1 MDERLSPA
9 QVRLLRA
16 AADVSVRHGV
26 ELYLVGGTVRDILL
40 GHRPVDLDISAA
52 GATPKFAST
61 LARELKGEVL
71 ARSRFG
77 TAKLLISGG
86 LIDLALARKES
97 YPRPGALPK
106 VEPGSVEDDLGRR
119 DFTINAMAI
128 SLAPNA
134 WANLVDLFDGGRDLE
149 RGLIRV
155 LHPES
160 FVDDSTRILR
170 AVRYAARLGFHFEED
185 TERLLRRGLG
195 YLDTITGDRLRHE
208 LERIFLEDRVQPIL
222 GLATELGVL
231 SAIHPALALDE
242 TALAN
247 LQGVHA
253 EPVAETALV
262 YVSVLSY
269 SVPTGQHPGLIARL
283 NMDTRWAKVV
293 RDTGS
298 VRDAFVGLRDPKL
311 RPSLIHSLLR
321 GLDAAAIE
329 GCRLATHEPQ
339 IAEHLK
345 LYTGKFRHVRTSLN
359 GDDLIALGVPEGP
372 VIGNLLEGLLAAK
385 IDGLL
390 ATRDDE
396 ERFVSRRLS
405 SGPR

>member
-1 MDERLSPA
+1 MTDVSNPTPLLDERLSPV

-26 ELYLVGGTVRDILL
+26 ELYLVGGSVRDILL

-61 LARELKGEVL
+61 LARELEGEVL
-71 ARSRFG
+71 ERSRFG

-97 YPRPGALPK
+97 YPSPGALPK

-119 DFTINAMAI
+119 DFTINAMAF

-170 AVRYAARLGFHFEED
+170 AVRYAARLGFHFEEA
-185 TERLLRRGLG
+185 TERLLRRDLG

-208 LERIFLEDRVQPIL
+208 LERIFLEDRVEPIL

-269 SVPTGQHPGLIARL
+269 SVPTNQRPGLVARL
-283 NMDTRWAKVV
+283 NMDTRWARVV

-298 VRDAFVGLRDPKL
+298 VRDAFVHLRDP
-311 RPSLIHSLLR
+311 SIQGSF
-321 GLDAAAIE
+321 G
-329 GCRLATHEPQ
+329 T
-339 IAEHLK
+339 
-345 LYTGKFRHVRTSLN
+345 
-359 GDDLIALGVPEGP
+359 
-372 VIGNLLEGLLAAK
+372 
-385 IDGLL
+385 
-390 ATRDDE
+390 
-396 ERFVSRRLS
+396 
-405 SGPR
+405 